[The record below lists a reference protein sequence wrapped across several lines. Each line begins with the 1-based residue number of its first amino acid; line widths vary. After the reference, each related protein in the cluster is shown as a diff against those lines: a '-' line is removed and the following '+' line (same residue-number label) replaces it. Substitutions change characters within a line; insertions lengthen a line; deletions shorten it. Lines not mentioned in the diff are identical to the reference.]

1 MLNIAVSTTSVD
13 RIAPAGTRTSADMAM
28 DKSAFWIYKGPAF
41 EMLRMLLNG
50 VLLRLFRICIERS
63 MRSLLIPC
71 LMPMVTVSITSI
83 LCTMF
88 SSCQD
93 YKNMISLRHGLQ
105 NGTQH
110 FTPFLPL
117 FWTQWNERR
126 AESSKQIS
134 CRHLFPVSNLRLS
147 AVKWET
153 GYDMKRR
160 YFFITIGIFHLWIS
174 CKVLKLAK
182 LAVGLGDR

>member
-71 LMPMVTVSITSI
+71 LMSMVTVSITSI

-134 CRHLFPVSNLRLS
+134 CRNFLYRIKGCQQLS
-147 AVKWET
+147 GKLGMIWNGVISLSQLA
-153 GYDMKRR
+153 
-160 YFFITIGIFHLWIS
+160 FFTFGFH
-174 CKVLKLAK
+174 AK
-182 LAVGLGDR
+182 YWN